1 MYCSIS
7 NFNHPLNDNI
17 QYLMLAF
24 YPELRFSSDSLDLLY
39 GYREWFS
46 LKRKKKKKKEKTI
59 GTHSLNISLM
69 FKECLF

>member
-46 LKRKKKKKKEKTI
+46 LKKKKRRKKKRKDHRHTFTQHFI
-59 GTHSLNISLM
+59 NV
-69 FKECLF
+69 